1 MTVAPMVSKRS
12 TKADVEVVNVDCRN
26 DGFVAL
32 TPDDVADRRVDLVV
46 VPSDEV
52 VVADVA
58 CLTDVLADVAEVI
71 VDLSGRSCCISV
83 DDQC

>member
-1 MTVAPMVSKRS
+1 M
-12 TKADVEVVNVDCRN
+12 
-26 DGFVAL
+26 
-32 TPDDVADRRVDLVV
+32 
-46 VPSDEV
+46 PSDEV

-71 VDLSGRSCCISV
+71 VDLSSRSCCISV